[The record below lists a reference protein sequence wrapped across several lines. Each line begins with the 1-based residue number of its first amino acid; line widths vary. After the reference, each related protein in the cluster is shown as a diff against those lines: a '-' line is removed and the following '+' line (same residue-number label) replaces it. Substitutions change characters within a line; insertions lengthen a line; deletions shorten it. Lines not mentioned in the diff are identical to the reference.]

1 MAIEQSQPHKGR
13 IAIVTGAGR
22 GIGRAIARR
31 LALAGAHVALA
42 ARTVAQ
48 LEETRRMIEQSGG
61 TAIAVPTD
69 VTKEDDVDRLV
80 EESLGLSGRLE
91 ILVNN
96 VGSAPVATID
106 KMEPELFDHIVASNI
121 RTVYLCSRAVWP
133 IMASGGG
140 GAIVNISSIAAN
152 DPFPGFAAYGAAK
165 AFVNTYTRALAAE
178 GREAGIRVYGV
189 APGAVD
195 TQMLRSAFP
204 DYPADKTLNP
214 DDVAVL
220 VESLLSP
227 AGRYISGET
236 VTIRRT

>member
-1 MAIEQSQPHKGR
+1 MQLEKTQPLKGK
-13 IAIVTGAGR
+13 IAIVTGSGR
-22 GIGRAIARR
+22 GIGRSIARR
-31 LALAGAHVALA
+31 LSLAGANVALA
-42 ARTVAQ
+42 ARTADQ
-48 LEETRRMIEQSGG
+48 LDETRRMIERDGG
-61 TAIAVPTD
+61 TALAVPSD
-69 VTKEDDVDRLV
+69 VTKEADVDRLV

-96 VGSAPVATID
+96 VGSAPLATID
-106 KMEPELFDHIVASNI
+106 RMEPELFDHIIASNI
-121 RTVYLCSRAVWP
+121 RPVYLCCRAVWP
-133 IMASGGG
+133 IMTSGGC
-140 GAIVNISSIAAN
+140 GAIVNISSVAAQ

-204 DYPADKTLNP
+204 DYPADKMLSP
-214 DDVAVL
+214 DDVAML

-227 AGRYISGET
+227 AGRYVSGET
-236 VTIRRT
+236 ITIRRD